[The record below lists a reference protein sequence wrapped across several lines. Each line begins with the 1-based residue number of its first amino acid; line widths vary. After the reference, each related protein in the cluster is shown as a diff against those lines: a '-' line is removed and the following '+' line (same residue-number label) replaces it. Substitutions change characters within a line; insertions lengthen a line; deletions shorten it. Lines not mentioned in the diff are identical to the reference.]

1 VHALPLPEACR
12 YGSFVAPTLI
22 EVESIAELEREVFGP
37 VLHVLRFRRDRLEAL
52 VEEINAT
59 GYGLTFGVHSRIDE
73 TIARVTERVAAGNV
87 YVNRNL
93 IGAVVGVQP
102 FGGHG
107 LSGTGPKAGGP
118 LYLRRLL
125 ASCPAEPSLPSP
137 PDGSDPAA
145 AVWLAWLEAQGK
157 AEAAARCAQYIRRS
171 RLGLRLELPGPV
183 GESNVYLLH
192 PRGAVLCVPTTEF
205 GLLAQVGAALATGNT
220 ARVQAP
226 TAALAGLPAELR
238 ARVVVA
244 ESYDAAVAA
253 SCAAV
258 LFEGDGGALRE
269 LAQEVTGLDG
279 PIRPAFGVAPDAL
292 RAGAEDFPLDLL
304 VAERSVSTNTA
315 AAGGNANLMAI
326 G

>member
-1 VHALPLPEACR
+1 M
-12 YGSFVAPTLI
+12 
-22 EVESIAELEREVFGP
+22 
-37 VLHVLRFRRDRLEAL
+37 
-52 VEEINAT
+52 
-59 GYGLTFGVHSRIDE
+59 
-73 TIARVTERVAAGNV
+73 
-87 YVNRNL
+87 
-93 IGAVVGVQP
+93 QP

-183 GESNVYLLH
+183 GESNVYSLH

-205 GLLAQVGAALATGNT
+205 GLLAQVGAALATGNA

-226 TAALAGLPAELR
+226 AAALAGLPAELR
-238 ARVVVA
+238 ARVAVA

-258 LFEGDGGALRE
+258 LFEGDGDALRE

-292 RAGAEDFPLDLL
+292 RAGAEDFRLDLL